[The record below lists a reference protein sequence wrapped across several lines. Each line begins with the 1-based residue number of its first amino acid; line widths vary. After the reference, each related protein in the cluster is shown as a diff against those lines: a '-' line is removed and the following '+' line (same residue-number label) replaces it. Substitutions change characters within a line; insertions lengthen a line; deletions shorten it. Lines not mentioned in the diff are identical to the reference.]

1 MPPFFFITMR
11 EEAEAVAALCL
22 GLLRLSADRRLVL
35 LDRDKE
41 FMAARLDLPGSLYES
56 LQTLQPREISYA
68 EMAHSYAPVPGTN
81 HDLEFQRF
89 EFDRKGDAEIASA
102 GEPEIP
108 ASIKSAVYAELRK
121 FTPSPPAREREKL
134 LSLLWLNNEDYV
146 RDSPPR
152 RVARIL
158 WLFHQGR
165 NHAGI
170 YLDAENEDGD
180 AADTRAGPSPSE
192 PLQKDYL
199 TQVMEVSNCLNLAP
213 RLHLTISTGSIPLFS
228 HLYVKRRD
236 GGFLEKE
243 SELFRGLRRELYNT
257 QILATESLTYKEFVL
272 NRLMTGEEASLV
284 NAFIGFCHT
293 NLAHNQPHRYTLED
307 VMRAFHSHPDVA
319 LKLTALELR

>member
-1 MPPFFFITMR
+1 VEVLLRTDPENRLDRAVRLLLREAGGRALENLAWLREHMPPFFFITMR

-121 FTPSPPAREREKL
+121 FTPAPPAREREKL

-146 RDSPPR
+146 RDSRRAGSPGFSGCSIRAGTTRAFTSMRRMKTGTRPKSDGRAGSSSPSGTPR
-152 RVARIL
+152 RR
-158 WLFHQGR
+158 
-165 NHAGI
+165 
-170 YLDAENEDGD
+170 
-180 AADTRAGPSPSE
+180 TTSPRSWRCS
-192 PLQKDYL
+192 
-199 TQVMEVSNCLNLAP
+199 TVSTWAFGAP
-213 RLHLTISTGSIPLFS
+213 TP
-228 HLYVKRRD
+228 
-236 GGFLEKE
+236 
-243 SELFRGLRRELYNT
+243 
-257 QILATESLTYKEFVL
+257 
-272 NRLMTGEEASLV
+272 
-284 NAFIGFCHT
+284 
-293 NLAHNQPHRYTLED
+293 
-307 VMRAFHSHPDVA
+307 
-319 LKLTALELR
+319 